1 MTLLDGI
8 LLGLVQGLTEFLPVS
23 STGHLIILRDLLG
36 IGELGGLAFDASLH
50 IGTLIAVGFYF
61 RKELAEFI
69 RSVWRFVIRAPLSPE
84 EKSFCGAVIWGTVP
98 ALAFGLLLKDV
109 IDSSARN
116 SLVVAIGLLIGS
128 LLMWYAERKAT
139 RNEIQGTMASN
150 SSSLVPRSLSSRLG
164 FRIGIFQALA
174 LFPGISRSGSTIS
187 GALLNGVS
195 REQATR
201 FAFILSFPIL
211 LGAGG
216 ASLISLLLNPTALGS
231 LSPLIAGLITA
242 LISGLAAIHFLIRY
256 LKTHTL
262 SVFMW
267 YRVILALVIL
277 FFIL

>member
-128 LLMWYAERKAT
+128 LLMWYAERKAA
-139 RNEIQGTMASN
+139 RNETQGTMN
-150 SSSLVPRSLSSRLG
+150 PSSLVPRTLSSRLG

-174 LFPGISRSGSTIS
+174 LFPGMSRSGSTIS

-216 ASLISLLLNPTALGS
+216 ASLVSLLLNPTALGS

-267 YRVILALVIL
+267 YRVILALIIL
-277 FFIL
+277 FFVL